1 MEHVFREG
9 NKCAD
14 ALTKRGC
21 SMPEDF
27 VVFDLLPNCD
37 ISSLV
42 NMDASSL
49 YYCRLS
55 GATLATLAS

>member
-1 MEHVFREG
+1 
-9 NKCAD
+9 
-14 ALTKRGC
+14 
-21 SMPEDF
+21 MPEDF
-27 VVFDLLPNCD
+27 VDSDLLPNSD

-49 YYCRLS
+49 YHCRLS